1 MLKALS
7 VLFSSNVDVGSLVL
21 IKQVVQ
27 LVVGR
32 LHGVHLLLLV
42 VLNRRMVVTVRWVVH
57 HYVFVTDVGRA
68 LLVALVVAEC
78 H

>member
-1 MLKALS
+1 M
-7 VLFSSNVDVGSLVL
+7 
-21 IKQVVQ
+21 
-27 LVVGR
+27 VGR
-32 LHGVHLLLLV
+32 LHSVHLLLLV